1 MATMTPRRRVEAV
14 LRGEKPDK
22 IPFTVY
28 ENKLPQCT
36 VERQLRNDGL
46 CIVERRYSVFRIH
59 TPNVRVET
67 ISYTE
72 NGIPYIRRNYYTPV
86 GNLYAIDRPAG
97 FTTWNLVKLFKSP
110 EDYKPLLFMIKDQ
123 QIEPTYEP
131 FMRAQEMLG
140 EDVTL
145 RVNIGSTPLHQIMV
159 HWMGLETF
167 AVEWIERRDEIERL
181 YKAIVEKHRQIYE
194 IVAKSPA
201 LHVNYGGNE
210 TGDVMGRERF
220 EKYVLP
226 LYNEAAEVLHKH
238 GKLLGA
244 HLDGNNRVWADLVAQ
259 SGLDYIEAFT
269 PAPDTDMTIE
279 EAFQIWSGKVL
290 WINFPSSVHLRPVEE
305 IKATTQRIIEASKPD
320 YRLIIGITEDV
331 PEDRWQQ
338 NFLAISETINAVGRL
353 R

>member
-1 MATMTPRRRVEAV
+1 MTPRRRVEAV
-14 LRGEKPDK
+14 LMGEKPDK

-28 ENKLPQCT
+28 ENKLPQCS
-36 VERQLRNDGL
+36 VERQLRNEGL
-46 CIVERRYSVFRIH
+46 CIVERRYSVFRIQ
-59 TPNVRVET
+59 TPNVRVES

-72 NGIPYIRRNYYTPV
+72 NGVLYIRRNYYTPV
-86 GNLYAIDRPAG
+86 GELFTIERPAG
-97 FTTWNLVKLFKSP
+97 FTTWHICKLFKSP

-123 QIEPTYEP
+123 QIEPTYES
-131 FMRAQEMLG
+131 FIRAQEMLG

-145 RVNIGSTPLHQIMV
+145 RVNIGSTPLHQIMI
-159 HWMGLETF
+159 HWMGLEKF
-167 AVEWIERRDEIERL
+167 AVEWLERRDEIEKL
-181 YKAIVEKHRQIYE
+181 YNAMVEKHRKIYE
-194 IVAKSPA
+194 IVAHSPA

-226 LYNEAAEVLHKH
+226 LYNEAAEVLHPH

-269 PAPDTDMTIE
+269 PSPDTDMTIE
-279 EAFQIWSGKVL
+279 EAFKLWKDKVL
-290 WINFPSSVHLRPVEE
+290 WINFPSSVHLKSVEE
-305 IKATTQRIIEASKPD
+305 IEETARQIIEASKPD

-331 PEDRWQQ
+331 PEDRWQG
-338 NFLAISETINAVGRL
+338 NFLAISRVINSYRL
-353 R
+353 